1 MHLPPRRVAVPV
13 ALAVL
18 AGALVLFG
26 RAVPGHSADSSPAD
40 RADKSAVERTR
51 ETVRLMD
58 DLNKNYV
65 VTITD
70 MYVKAQKS
78 APAAR
83 VAKKVFRAMAEKGW
97 GTGRLVDATGAPFN
111 EDNVAKSEF
120 EKRAVKA
127 IKEGKPYYDEIGTD
141 KGKPV
146 LRAATLVPVV
156 NQQCINCHAGY
167 KEGDVLGAL
176 VYELPIK

>member
-1 MHLPPRRVAVPV
+1 MKPLWTRRGLLC
-13 ALAVL
+13 ALL
-18 AGALVLFG
+18 AGLAAGLVLLG
-26 RAVPGHSADSSPAD
+26 LGVPGRSAD
-40 RADKSAVERTR
+40 RAAPDKAAVERTR
-51 ETVRLMD
+51 QTVQMLD

-83 VAKKVFRAMAEKGW
+83 VAKKVFKQMAEKGW

-111 EDNVAKSEF
+111 EDNVAKSDF

-127 IKEGKPYYDEIGTD
+127 IKDGEPYVDEVGQD
-141 KGKPV
+141 QDGKPV
-146 LRAATLVPVV
+146 LRAATVVPVV
-156 NQQCINCHAGY
+156 MEQCAACHAGY
-167 KEGDVLGAL
+167 KKGDVLGAL